1 MRTPL
6 LLLALCLTAAAAP
19 VWAAPERD
27 APPAPRSVA
36 NLPMAMSV
44 QTDSRIVTLDY
55 SEASVVRLEG
65 CVNFQTMITFGTGEH
80 IENVG
85 LGDSSQWQVMPNKRA
100 DLLFVKPINAKAYS
114 NMTVVSD
121 KHTYNFELRAA
132 PEDACDHGRAIYEL
146 RFNYP
151 VDPATAAA
159 AAAAA
164 AAAKNKPAVPTDL
177 NALPLPEKRN
187 TAYTYSGDMLLVP
200 LRVFDDGAS
209 TYMRWADGTEA
220 PAIYAQGPD
229 GSESIVNYAN
239 RGDYIVVEQVA
250 KAFVLRRGK
259 QSVTLYNDA
268 YHVQGLDAESPKPRK
283 GGR

>member
-6 LLLALCLTAAAAP
+6 LFLALCLAAAAVP
-19 VWAAPERD
+19 VWAAPAQE

-36 NLPMAMSV
+36 NLPMALSV

-55 SEASVVRLEG
+55 DEGSVVRLEG
-65 CVNFQTMITFGTGEH
+65 CVNFQTMITFGKGEH

-100 DLLFVKPINAKAYS
+100 DLLFVKPITAKAYS

-164 AAAKNKPAVPTDL
+164 AAAKSKPAVPTDL

-209 TYMRWADGTEA
+209 TYMRWADGTET
-220 PAIYAQGPD
+220 PAVYAQGPD
-229 GSESIVNYAN
+229 GGESIVNYAN
-239 RGDYIVVEQVA
+239 RGDYIVIEQVA

>member
-6 LLLALCLTAAAAP
+6 LFLAVLLPAAA
-19 VWAAPERD
+19 VAAPQASQ
-27 APPAPRSVA
+27 APHGVA
-36 NLPMAMSV
+36 NLPMAMTV
-44 QTDSRIVTLDY
+44 TTDSRIVTLDY
-55 SEASVVRLEG
+55 DEAAVVRLEG
-65 CVNFQTMITFGTGEH
+65 CVNFQTMVTFGKGEH

-100 DLLFVKPINAKAYS
+100 DLLFVKPITAKAYS

-146 RFNYP
+146 RFAYP
-151 VDPATAAA
+151 PDPADVAA

-164 AAAKNKPAVPTDL
+164 AAAKTKSPVPTDL

-187 TAYTYSGDMLLVP
+187 TAYTYSGDVLLVP
-200 LRVFDDGAS
+200 MRVFDDGAS
-209 TYMRWADGTEA
+209 TYMKWAEGTEA
-220 PAIYAQGPD
+220 PAVYAMGPD
-229 GSESIVNYAN
+229 GGESIVNYAN
-239 RGDYIVVEQVA
+239 RGDYLVIEQVA

-268 YHVQGLDAESPKPRK
+268 YHVQGLDADSPKPRK

>member
-6 LLLALCLTAAAAP
+6 LFLALLLPAAA
-19 VWAAPERD
+19 VAAPQASQ
-27 APPAPRSVA
+27 APHGVA
-36 NLPMAMSV
+36 NLPMAMTV
-44 QTDSRIVTLDY
+44 TTDSRIVTLDY
-55 SEASVVRLEG
+55 DEAAVVRLEG
-65 CVNFQTMITFGTGEH
+65 CVNFQTMVTFGKGEH

-100 DLLFVKPINAKAYS
+100 DLLFVKPISAKAYS

-146 RFNYP
+146 RFAYP
-151 VDPATAAA
+151 PDPAEAAA

-164 AAAKNKPAVPTDL
+164 AAAKTKSPVPTDL

-187 TAYTYSGDMLLVP
+187 TAYTYSGDVLLVP
-200 LRVFDDGAS
+200 MRVFDDGAS
-209 TYMRWADGTEA
+209 TYMKWAEGTEA
-220 PAIYAQGPD
+220 PAVYAMGPD

-239 RGDYIVVEQVA
+239 RGDYLVIEQVA

-268 YHVQGLDAESPKPRK
+268 YHVQGLDADSPKPRK

>member
-6 LLLALCLTAAAAP
+6 LFLALCLAAAAVP
-19 VWAAPERD
+19 VWAAPGRD

-55 SEASVVRLEG
+55 DEGSVVRLEG
-65 CVNFQTMITFGTGEH
+65 CVNFQTMITFGKGEH

-100 DLLFVKPINAKAYS
+100 DLLFVKPITAKAYS
-114 NMTVVSD
+114 NMTAVSD
-121 KHTYNFELRAA
+121 KHVYNFELRAA
-132 PEDACDHGRAIYEL
+132 PQDACDHGRAIYEL

-164 AAAKNKPAVPTDL
+164 AAAKTKPAVPTDL

-209 TYMRWADGTEA
+209 TYMRWADGTET
-220 PAIYAQGPD
+220 PAVYAQGPD
-229 GSESIVNYAN
+229 GGESIVNYAN
-239 RGDYIVVEQVA
+239 RGDYIVIEQVA

-259 QSVTLYNDA
+259 QAVTLYNDA
-268 YHVQGLDAESPKPRK
+268 YHVQGLDADSPKPRK

>member
-6 LLLALCLTAAAAP
+6 SLLLLGLTLAAP
-19 VWAAPERD
+19 VRAAP
-27 APPAPRSVA
+27 PSSPSHPVA
-36 NLPMAMSV
+36 NLPMALSV

-55 SEASVVRLEG
+55 DEGSVVRLEG
-65 CVNFQTMITFGTGEH
+65 CVNFQTMITFGKGEH
-80 IENVG
+80 VENVG

-100 DLLFVKPINAKAYS
+100 DLLFVKPITTKAYS

-209 TYMRWADGTEA
+209 TYMKWADGTET
-220 PAIYAQGPD
+220 PAVYAKGPD

-239 RGDYIVVEQVA
+239 RGDYIVIEQVA
-250 KAFVLRRGK
+250 KAFVLRSGK
-259 QSVTLYNDA
+259 QAVTLFNDA

-283 GGR
+283 GGK

>member
-6 LLLALCLTAAAAP
+6 LFLALFVPAAAQ
-19 VWAAPERD
+19 AAP
-27 APPAPRSVA
+27 AKPRPVA

-44 QTDSRIVTLDY
+44 STDSRIVTLDY
-55 SEASVVRLEG
+55 DEAAVVRLEG
-65 CVNFQTMITFGTGEH
+65 CVNFQTMITFGKGEH
-80 IENVG
+80 VENVG

-100 DLLFVKPINAKAYS
+100 DLLFVKPITAKAYS

-132 PEDACDHGRAIYEL
+132 PPEACDRGRAIYEL
-146 RFNYP
+146 RFAYP
-151 VDPATAAA
+151 PEPSAAPPAVKDKA
-159 AAAAA
+159 
-164 AAAKNKPAVPTDL
+164 AVPTDL

-209 TYMRWADGTEA
+209 TYMRWAEGTET
-220 PAIYAQGPD
+220 PAVYALGPD
-229 GSESIVNYAN
+229 GGESIINYAN
-239 RGDYIVVEQVA
+239 RGDYLVIEEVA

-259 QSVTLYNDA
+259 ASVTLYNDA
-268 YHVQGLDAESPKPRK
+268 YHVQGLDAQSPKPRGK
-283 GGR
+283 GGKS